1 MRATPIQ
8 RYALRLLFATG
19 HNLAVS
25 HDQWNSLSETEAA
38 KLMQPFGG
46 KNRIMQEIQLPKKPK
61 TAEKTS
67 PRRKQ
72 PPSQSIPPH
81 DRELGE

>member
-8 RYALRLLFATG
+8 RYALRLLFAAG

-25 HDQWNSLSETEAA
+25 QDQWNSLSETEAA

-61 TAEKTS
+61 AAEKTA

-72 PPSQSIPPH
+72 LPTQSIPPH